1 MKKLLFTLA
10 FNLFVFASFAA
21 AQPRP
26 AEKSA
31 EPATNNTA
39 VQTTTQTSFTAKY
52 EGGMFGF
59 DDKQQGTLKFDDIN
73 ERLVFF
79 GKDGK
84 EQFAIP
90 YDSMILV
97 HTGTRSVRSGTGTAV
112 SVIPLPGAGLA
123 SLIREK
129 RRYLTINFSDP
140 NMQANGAAS
149 FKLENDKTREA
160 VIHTLGKKAKLTQR
174 GDAYYRPR
182 PAPKTEL

>member
-31 EPATNNTA
+31 EPTTA
-39 VQTTTQTSFTAKY
+39 AQTTTQTSFSAKY

-59 DDKQQGTLKFDDIN
+59 EDKQQGTLKFDDAN

-90 YDSMILV
+90 YDSMVLV
-97 HTGTRSVRSGTGTAV
+97 HTGTRSVRSGAGTAV

-123 SLIREK
+123 GLIREK

-140 NMQANGAAS
+140 DVQASGVAS

-160 VIHTLGKKAKLTQR
+160 VVHTLGKKANLTQR